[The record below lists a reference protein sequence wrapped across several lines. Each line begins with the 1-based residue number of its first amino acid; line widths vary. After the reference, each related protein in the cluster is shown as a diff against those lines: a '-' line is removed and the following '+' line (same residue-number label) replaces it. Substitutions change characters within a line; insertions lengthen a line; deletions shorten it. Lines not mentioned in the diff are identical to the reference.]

1 VKPTVL
7 ILTTNRWFPTA
18 RLAVA
23 FSNAGCTVDAV
34 CPSRHPLLTTM
45 ALRQTH
51 RYTNFAPLT
60 SLARAIAT
68 AKPQFIVPG
77 DDLATHRLHQLYRR
91 ESLREGKDSS
101 TCALIERSLGSR
113 ESFPIVYQRASFMR
127 LAAELGIRVPK
138 TSSIANLNELGR
150 SIAEVGLPLVI
161 KADATSGG
169 EGVKVVRTPEEALR
183 AFRKLHAPP
192 LLARAAKRALFD
204 GDTTL
209 LGPSLL
215 RQRPM
220 VSAQAF
226 VDGREANSTVACWN
240 GTVLA
245 ALHFEVVN
253 KKHSTGHA
261 TVLRLIDHPEMI
273 RTVEAMVRRLN
284 LSGVHGFDF
293 MLETNTGNAYLIEI
307 NPRSTQVGHLA
318 LGPGRDLPTALVAA
332 LTGEAVH
339 PAPPLT
345 ENRTIAL
352 FPQEWTRD
360 PASPFLQ
367 SAYHDVPWDEPEL
380 LRACVNRA
388 RKQNRSLSDKDWDRA
403 IASLMRLAPKNQAAE
418 LLEKSHRL

>member
-1 VKPTVL
+1 MKPTVL
-7 ILTTNRWFPTA
+7 IFATTRWFPTA
-18 RLAVA
+18 RLTLA
-23 FSNAGCTVDAV
+23 FSDAGCTVDAV
-34 CPSRHPLLTTM
+34 CPSRHPLLTTKSF
-45 ALRQTH
+45 RQTH
-51 RYTNFAPLT
+51 RYSNFAPLT
-60 SLARAIAT
+60 SLVRAIAS
-68 AKPQFIVPG
+68 AKPQLIIPG

-91 ESLREGKDSS
+91 ESLRGGKDSS
-101 TCALIERSLGSR
+101 ICALVERSLGSHQ
-113 ESFPIVYQRASFMR
+113 SFPIVYQRASFMR

-138 TSSIANLNELGR
+138 TSAIADLDELGR
-150 SIAEVGLPLVI
+150 WTAEAGLPLVI

-169 EGVKVVRTPEEALR
+169 EGVKIVRSPDEAHR

-192 LLARAAKRALFD
+192 LLARAAKRALID

-209 LGPSLL
+209 LGPSVL
-215 RQRPM
+215 RRRPV

-226 VDGREANSTVACWN
+226 VEGCEANSTVACWN

-245 ALHFEVVN
+245 GLHFEVVN

-273 RTVEAMVRRLN
+273 RTVETMVRRLN
-284 LSGVHGFDF
+284 LSGIHGFDF

-318 LGPGRDLPTALVAA
+318 LGPGRDLPAALVAA
-332 LTGEAVH
+332 LTQEAVH
-339 PAPPLT
+339 PAPLLT

-380 LRACVNRA
+380 LRACVSRA
-388 RKQNRSLSDKDWDRA
+388 RKQNRSLTDKDWDLA
-403 IASLMRLAPKNQAAE
+403 ANSLMQLAPKNQAAE
-418 LLEKSHRL
+418 LLEKSHL